1 MRARLDSW
9 AGLVLKRPVLP
20 LTAPRN
26 ADGISCRHKQLSRL
40 CHVAGDQGTA
50 SPAASLRLPVTRYP
64 LACPTWLPVC
74 FHSLLI
80 ILPCQPG
87 ACPHPLLVPEHGWT
101 GCLRASISADHFLGW
116 PYCLPASILMFSF
129 SPLACLF
136 VNIHSMLFL
145 VPGWTVCLLASIACS
160 PFVLMGPAAC
170 LLISCSL
177 SWLASA
183 PVCHHS
189 SRILLLGWP
198 R

>member
-1 MRARLDSW
+1 MEVAAGTTNCPACVAWPEIRA
-9 AGLVLKRPVLP
+9 
-20 LTAPRN
+20 
-26 ADGISCRHKQLSRL
+26 
-40 CHVAGDQGTA
+40 
-50 SPAASLRLPVTRYP
+50 LPVARHCFDCQSRGTLVHARP
-64 LACPTWLPVC
+64 GCLSASIPCLSFCPA
-74 FHSLLI
+74 S
-80 ILPCQPG
+80 QPG

-101 GCLRASISADHFLGW
+101 GCLRASISADHSLGW

-160 PFVLMGPAAC
+160 PFVLTGLAAC
-170 LLISCSL
+170 LFISCSL

-183 PVCHHS
+183 PVCYHS
-189 SRILLLGWP
+189 SHILLLGWP